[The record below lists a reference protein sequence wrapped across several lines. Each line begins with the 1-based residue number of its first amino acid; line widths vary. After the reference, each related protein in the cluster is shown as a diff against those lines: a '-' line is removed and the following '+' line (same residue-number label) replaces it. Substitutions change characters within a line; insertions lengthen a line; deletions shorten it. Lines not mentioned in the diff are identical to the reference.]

1 MELLIKK
8 ETLMEF
14 LKIEGMTALD
24 LYNVWNEKYNFDISY
39 KTFNKLINNKIVW
52 KLSYGI
58 ALVEMFRVDVTDLFE
73 WK

>member
-1 MELLIKK
+1 MEY
-8 ETLMEF
+8 
-14 LKIEGMTALD
+14 LKVEGMTALD
-24 LYNVWNEKYNFDISY
+24 LYNVWNEKYKFDISY

-58 ALVEMFRVDVTDLFE
+58 ALIEMFKVDVADLFE